1 MSFRNSG
8 TQWRMKSP
16 VGSAWIMGF
25 SIQSTEKQWN
35 SRLQALVMGIEDAE
49 VGTWVDARTRTPLPS
64 TVVGSKITINQL
76 LHEVLVK

>member
-1 MSFRNSG
+1 
-8 TQWRMKSP
+8 
-16 VGSAWIMGF
+16 MGF
-25 SIQSTEKQWN
+25 SMQSMEKQWN